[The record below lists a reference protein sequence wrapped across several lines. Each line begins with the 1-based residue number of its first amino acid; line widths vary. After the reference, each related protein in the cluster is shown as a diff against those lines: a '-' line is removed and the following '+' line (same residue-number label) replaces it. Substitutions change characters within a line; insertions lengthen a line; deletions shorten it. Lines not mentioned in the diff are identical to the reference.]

1 MAILFLL
8 GFALF
13 KKLITCNF
21 AGYFLPVFSQKKYP
35 FCKGQ
40 IINKN
45 YMYRYKAN

>member
-21 AGYFLPVFSQKKYP
+21 AGYFFLPVFSQKKNTP
-35 FCKGQ
+35 FARGKLLIK
-40 IINKN
+40 IICIGIK
-45 YMYRYKAN
+45 